1 MKKVVYSPEVRREII
16 NRYHQSGLSPHTF
29 CKLPDVPICAPTLRE
44 WLKRYQGSSRSEV
57 IQSPSAEN
65 LTIACYAITED
76 ATKAE
81 AVTLEEMIK
90 FRKDVHDCCHHLYQL
105 SCNKKTIPL
114 LAHIM
119 EVL

>member
-16 NRYHQSGLSPHTF
+16 SRYHQSGLSPNKF
-29 CKLPDVPICAPTLRE
+29 CKLPDVPVCAPTVRE
-44 WLKRYQGSSRSEV
+44 WLRKYPGSSRREEV
-57 IQSPSAEN
+57 QGPSAEN

-76 ATKAE
+76 ATRAE

-90 FRKDVHDCCHHLYQL
+90 FRKDIHDCCHQLYQL
-105 SCNKKTIPL
+105 ECNKKTIPL